1 MNNIQTDLDIQPIIQ
16 IENLY
21 FAYKKQDWIFKDV
34 SFSIQP
40 GEIVALT
47 GLSGIGKTTLGFI
60 LKGLI
65 PHTIKGNLQGNIQVA
80 GLDVKK
86 TKIAKLAKSVGMV
99 FQDLNSQLFSTSVQ
113 EEVEFGLRNLK
124 LNLEWG
130 QEAMEFLGITNIRDR
145 MPMNLSAGQKQR
157 VILASIIATHPK
169 VLILDE
175 PSAHLDQK
183 SKIGLKKL
191 LEKLNKDYGTT
202 ILIIEQDP
210 WIIGLI
216 CQSIFHVENRTIR
229 RIEKNQLLEK
239 KPQWS
244 WKE

>member
-1 MNNIQTDLDIQPIIQ
+1 MEKPSLLATQPIVHV
-16 IENLY
+16 ENLF
-21 FAYKKQDWIFKDV
+21 FAYKKEDWILKNV

-40 GEIVALT
+40 GEIVAIA
-47 GLSGIGKTTLGFI
+47 GRSGIGKTTMGFI

-65 PHTIKGNLQGNIQVA
+65 PHTIKGKLQGKVQVA
-80 GLDVKK
+80 GLNVKK
-86 TKIAKLAKSVGMV
+86 TKIVKLARYVGMV

-130 QEAMEFLGITNIRDR
+130 QEAMEFLSITDLRDR

-157 VILASIIATHPK
+157 VILASIIATHPQ

-175 PSAHLDQK
+175 PSAHLDK
-183 SKIGLKKL
+183 ASKIGLKKL
-191 LEKLNKDYGTT
+191 LEKLNREYGTT

-210 WIIGLI
+210 WILGEI
-216 CQSIFHVENRTIR
+216 CQSILHVENTTIQRT
-229 RIEKNQLLEK
+229 EKSDLLEK
-239 KPQWS
+239 QPQWS

>member
-1 MNNIQTDLDIQPIIQ
+1 MDNPTHRVLQPIIQ
-16 IENLY
+16 VKDLS
-21 FAYKKQDWIFKDV
+21 FAYKKENWILKDV

-40 GEIVALT
+40 GEIVAIA
-47 GLSGIGKTTLGFI
+47 GQSGIGKTTMGFI

-65 PHTIKGNLQGNIQVA
+65 PHTIKGKLKGSIQVA
-80 GLDVKK
+80 GWDVKK
-86 TKIAKLAKSVGMV
+86 TKIVKLAKAIGMV

-130 QEAMEFLGITNIRDR
+130 LEAMEFLGIANLRER

-157 VILASIIATHPK
+157 VILAAIIATHPK

-175 PSAHLDQK
+175 PSAHLDK
-183 SKIGLKKL
+183 ISKIGLKNL
-191 LEKLNKDYGTT
+191 LMKLNHEYGTT

-210 WIIGLI
+210 WILGEM
-216 CQSIFHVENRTIR
+216 CQSILHVEDCTIR
-229 RIEKNQLLEK
+229 RTDKNRLLEK

-244 WKE
+244 WKT